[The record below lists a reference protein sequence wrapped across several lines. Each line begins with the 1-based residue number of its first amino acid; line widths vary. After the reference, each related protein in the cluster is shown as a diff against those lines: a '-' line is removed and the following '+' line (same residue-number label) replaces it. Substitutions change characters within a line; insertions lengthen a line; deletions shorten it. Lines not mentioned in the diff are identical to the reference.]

1 MADTASRG
9 VICRSGDLVEDGKGV
24 CFTVEIGGQLHPA
37 FAIRYRNRIYAYL
50 NRCAHRGV
58 TLDWDNGRF
67 FDITGSYLVCS
78 THGAL
83 YEPDI
88 GRCAGGPCRGLGLT
102 KLDVTEND
110 GQVRLD
116 RHDNILLV
124 EPSVTG

>member
-1 MADTASRG
+1 VADTARRG

-24 CFTVEIGGQLHPA
+24 RFTVAIGGQLHPA
-37 FAIRYRNRIYAYL
+37 FVIRYRDRIYAYH

-67 FDITGSYLVCS
+67 FDITGGYLVCS

-83 YEPDI
+83 YEPDT

-102 KLDVTEND
+102 KLAVTESE

-116 RHDNILLV
+116 RHDNILLA